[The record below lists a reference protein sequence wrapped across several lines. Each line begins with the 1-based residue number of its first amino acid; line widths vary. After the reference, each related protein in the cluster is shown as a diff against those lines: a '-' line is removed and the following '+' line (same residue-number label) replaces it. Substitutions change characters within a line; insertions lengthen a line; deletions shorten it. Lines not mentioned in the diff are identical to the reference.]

1 MEIQILNLFGRD
13 NAGGPGHAQN
23 QGPDEVTAR
32 LDTALTTIFNEDG
45 KRTVLYYMTNK
56 FNLSLQQASADPNKL
71 ERALTNLL
79 GEVGWMV
86 VKRAILEEFLE
97 RKIAVHETDLVQSA
111 SLREAFG
118 FIRGLGLP
126 SLFKPL

>member
-1 MEIQILNLFGRD
+1 MEIQILNLFGGD
-13 NAGGPGHAQN
+13 KTGEHVPSHNK
-23 QGPDEVTAR
+23 GPDEVVSR

-56 FNLSLQQASADPNKL
+56 FDLSLKQASADPTKL

-86 VKRAILEEFLE
+86 VKRAILEEFLD
-97 RKIAVHETDLVQSA
+97 RKIAVHETDLVQRA
-111 SLREAFG
+111 SLRDAF
-118 FIRGLGLP
+118 
-126 SLFKPL
+126 

>member
-1 MEIQILNLFGRD
+1 MEIQILNLFRGD
-13 NAGGPGHAQN
+13 KAGES
-23 QGPDEVTAR
+23 GPDQNGGHEEVASR

-45 KRTVLYYMTNK
+45 KRTVLYYLTNK
-56 FNLSLQQASADPNKL
+56 FNLSLQQASADPAKL

-86 VKRAILEEFLE
+86 VKRAILEEFLD
-97 RKIAVHETDLVQSA
+97 RKIAVHETDLVQRA

-118 FIRGLGLP
+118 FVRGLGLP
-126 SLFKPL
+126 SLFKPF

>member
-1 MEIQILNLFGRD
+1 LNLFGGD
-13 NAGGPGHAQN
+13 KAGEP
-23 QGPDEVTAR
+23 GPDLNEAHEEVTMR

-56 FNLSLQQASADPNKL
+56 FNLSLQQASADPTKL
-71 ERALTNLL
+71 EKALTNLL

-86 VKRAILEEFLE
+86 VKRAILEEFLD
-97 RKIAVHETDLVQSA
+97 RKIAVHETDLVQRA

-118 FIRGLGLP
+118 FVRGLGLP
-126 SLFKPL
+126 SMFKPF

>member
-1 MEIQILNLFGRD
+1 MNLFGGGK
-13 NAGGPGHAQN
+13 AEEPGPGQN
-23 QGPDEVTAR
+23 EGPDEVASR

-86 VKRAILEEFLE
+86 VKRAILEEFMD
-97 RKIAVHETDLVQSA
+97 RKIAVHETDLVQRA

-118 FIRGLGLP
+118 FIRGLGVP

>member
-1 MEIQILNLFGRD
+1 MNLFGRD
-13 NAGGPGHAQN
+13 KAGEPGPSQN
-23 QGPDEVTAR
+23 KGQDEVASR
-32 LDTALTTIFNEDG
+32 LDTSLTTIFNEDG

-79 GEVGWMV
+79 GELGWMV

-97 RKIAVHETDLVQSA
+97 RKIAVHETDLVQRA

-118 FIRGLGLP
+118 FVRGLGLP
-126 SLFKPL
+126 SLFKPF

>member
-1 MEIQILNLFGRD
+1 MEIQILNLFGGGK
-13 NAGGPGHAQN
+13 AGDTGPTGN
-23 QGPDEVTAR
+23 KGPDEVTTR

-86 VKRAILEEFLE
+86 VKRAILEEFLD
-97 RKIAVHETDLVQSA
+97 RKIAVHETDLVQRA

-118 FIRGLGLP
+118 FVRGFSLP

>member
-1 MEIQILNLFGRD
+1 MEIQILNLFGGDKAREP
-13 NAGGPGHAQN
+13 GPNQN
-23 QGPDEVTAR
+23 QGPDEVASR

-56 FNLSLQQASADPNKL
+56 YNLSLQQASADPNKL

-86 VKRAILEEFLE
+86 VKRAILEEFLD
-97 RKIAVHETDLVQSA
+97 RKIAMNETDLVQRA

-118 FIRGLGLP
+118 FVRGVGLP
-126 SLFKPL
+126 SLFKAF

>member
-1 MEIQILNLFGRD
+1 MNLFGGDKAEER
-13 NAGGPGHAQN
+13 NPGHSE
-23 QGPDEVTAR
+23 GPDEVASR

-56 FNLSLQQASADPNKL
+56 FNLSLQQASADPTKL

-86 VKRAILEEFLE
+86 VKRAILEEFLD
-97 RKIAVHETDLVQSA
+97 RKIAVHETDLVQRA

-118 FIRGLGLP
+118 FVRGLSLA

>member
-1 MEIQILNLFGRD
+1 MNLFGGD
-13 NAGGPGHAQN
+13 KAVDPGPNKN
-23 QGPDEVTAR
+23 QGPDEVTSR

-71 ERALTNLL
+71 EKALTNLL

-86 VKRAILEEFLE
+86 VKRAILEEFLD
-97 RKIAVHETDLVQSA
+97 RKIAVHETDLVQRA

>member
-1 MEIQILNLFGRD
+1 MEIQILNLFRGGK
-13 NAGGPGHAQN
+13 AGEPGPNQN
-23 QGPDEVTAR
+23 KGQDEVASR

-97 RKIAVHETDLVQSA
+97 RKIAVHETDLVQRA

-118 FIRGLGLP
+118 FVRGFSLH

>member
-1 MEIQILNLFGRD
+1 LKLFGGS
-13 NAGGPGHAQN
+13 NAGGPGPAQN
-23 QGPDEVTAR
+23 GDPDEVASR
-32 LDTALTTIFNEDG
+32 LDTALTTIFSEDG

-56 FNLSLQQASADPNKL
+56 FNLSLEQASADPGKL
-71 ERALTNLL
+71 EKALTNLL

-86 VKRAILEEFLE
+86 VKRTILEEFLD
-97 RKIAVHETDLVQSA
+97 RKIAVSDTELVQRA

-118 FIRGLGLP
+118 FVRGLSLP

>member
-1 MEIQILNLFGRD
+1 MNLFGGD
-13 NAGGPGHAQN
+13 KAGEHGPNHN
-23 QGPDEVTAR
+23 QGPDEVVSR

-56 FNLSLQQASADPNKL
+56 FNLSLQQASADPTKL

-86 VKRAILEEFLE
+86 VKRAILEEFLD
-97 RKIAVHETDLVQSA
+97 RKIAVHETDLVQRA
-111 SLREAFG
+111 SLRDAFG
-118 FIRGLGLP
+118 FVRGLSLP